1 MNADRERFF
10 GCARLPAV
18 PLAFS
23 AVGLLVLLAGCSG
36 TPIRQSGAAPSDR
49 GSGASTQ
56 APAGSSGRPGGYYLD
71 DGPGD
76 NAPADMASIPDAIP
90 RAEPLARGAARP
102 YVAMARSYTP
112 MTALGAYKAR
122 GTASWYGR
130 RYHGKATSSG
140 ETYDMYGMTAA
151 HTILPIPSYA
161 RVTALATGKTLVV
174 RINDR
179 GPFHADRIIDLSYVA
194 AWKLG
199 LIGGGSGPVE
209 VEALLPES
217 DRGLARSVE
226 MPAPAVA
233 APVAGDT
240 GETGIFLQLGA
251 FGAHDAA
258 DDFLRKMRVELD
270 GVGVSPIIH
279 ARDNVFRVQSGPYL
293 DRAAALGAAARIE
306 QRLGLKP
313 FVTVR

>member
-1 MNADRERFF
+1 MNAGRVRFF
-10 GCARLPAV
+10 GCARPPAL
-18 PLAFS
+18 PLALS

-49 GSGASTQ
+49 RPGTSTP
-56 APAGSSGRPGGYYLD
+56 APVGSSGRPGGYYLD

-90 RAEPLARGAARP
+90 RLEPLARGPARP
-102 YVAMARSYTP
+102 YVAMGRSYAP

-151 HTILPIPSYA
+151 HTNLPIPSYA
-161 RVTALATGKTLVV
+161 RVTAVATGKTVVV

-199 LIGGGSGPVE
+199 LVGGGGGLVE
-209 VEALLPES
+209 VEALIPVS
-217 DRGLARSVE
+217 DRPPARAEDAST
-226 MPAPAVA
+226 PRATDSAASDVA
-233 APVAGDT
+233 D
-240 GETGIFLQLGA
+240 TGIFLQLGA

-270 GVGVSPIIH
+270 GVGVSPIIR

>member
-1 MNADRERFF
+1 MIARRARVF
-10 GCARLPAV
+10 GGVRSAAV
-18 PLAFS
+18 PLALF
-23 AVGLLVLLAGCSG
+23 AAGLPVLLAGCSD
-36 TPIRQSGAAPSDR
+36 TPIRQGGALPSGQQPGTSTPAPKS
-49 GSGASTQ
+49 
-56 APAGSSGRPGGYYLD
+56 SSGRPGGYYLD

-76 NAPADMASIPDAIP
+76 NAPADMASIPDAVP
-90 RAEPLARGAARP
+90 RLEPLARGPARP
-102 YVAMARSYTP
+102 YVAMGRSYAP
-112 MTALGAYKAR
+112 MTALAAYQAH

-140 ETYDMYGMTAA
+140 ETYDMYAMTAA

-161 RVTALATGKTLVV
+161 RVTALATGKSVVV

-179 GPFHADRIIDLSYVA
+179 GPFHADRVIDLSYVA

-199 LIGGGSGPVE
+199 LVGGGSGPVE
-209 VEALLPES
+209 VEAIIPGS
-217 DRGLARSVE
+217 DRSPARAEDAS
-226 MPAPAVA
+226 PSVA
-233 APVAGDT
+233 AASTAGDI
-240 GETGIFLQLGA
+240 GDTGIFLQLGA
-251 FGAHDAA
+251 FGARDAA
-258 DDFLRKMRVELD
+258 DDFLRKMRVELG

-293 DRAAALGAAARIE
+293 DRAAALGTAARIE

>member
-1 MNADRERFF
+1 MF
-10 GCARLPAV
+10 ARPLSSAV
-18 PLAFS
+18 PLALF
-23 AVGLLVLLAGCSG
+23 AAGLLVLLTGCSG
-36 TPIRQSGAAPSDR
+36 TPIRQGGGVPPVQKP
-49 GSGASTQ
+49 GPGVQ
-56 APAGSSGRPGGYYLD
+56 APVAPSGRPGGYYLD

-76 NAPADMASIPDAIP
+76 NAPADMATIPDAVP
-90 RAEPLARGAARP
+90 RLETPARGPARP
-102 YVAMARSYTP
+102 YVAMGRSYAP

-122 GTASWYGR
+122 GVASWYGR

-140 ETYDMYGMTAA
+140 ETYDMYAMTAA

-161 RVTALATGKTLVV
+161 RVTALATGRSVVV

-199 LIGGGSGPVE
+199 LVGGGSGPVE
-209 VEALLPES
+209 VEALIPGS
-217 DRGLARSVE
+217 DRPPVRAEDVAASVAT
-226 MPAPAVA
+226 APAA
-233 APVAGDT
+233 GDAGDT
-240 GETGIFLQLGA
+240 GVFLQLGA
-251 FGAHDAA
+251 FGARDAA

-270 GVGVSPIIH
+270 GVGVSPSIH

-293 DRAAALGAAARIE
+293 DRAGALAAAARIE